1 MKFFRTALSDHKRN
15 EEILEEK
22 KVETADE
29 KLRRYK
35 SNWLRHVTR
44 RRRRCKNN
52 AELQTKWTKTTWKT
66 FKETIRLSR
75 NKSIK
80 ASLLTDDDDD
90 DDDENVD
97 FVYFRKKT
105 RRQSKQVGVEV
116 FVFDC

>member
-1 MKFFRTALSDHKRN
+1 M
-15 EEILEEK
+15 EEM

-29 KLRRYK
+29 KLQRYK
-35 SNWLRHVTR
+35 SNWLRHIT

-52 AELQTKWTKTTWKT
+52 DELQTKWTKTTWKT
-66 FKETIRLSR
+66 FEETIRLSR

-80 ASLLTDDDDD
+80 ASLMTDK
-90 DDDENVD
+90 DDDENVG